1 MNAIHASL
9 DSGTDPRLLARQ
21 VVDYLRAMLLMQM
34 GNTSQVDLA
43 ANTRLQAEKL
53 ARAFSQPDILRMINA
68 FNNAAVDQRGGWQP
82 SLPLELA
89 LAEMVEMPVPTGQS
103 RTQPGG
109 KPPVESKAEKQV
121 SKVSMEPQKPIKDA
135 SPTVLY
141 QTAVPEKKVEDS
153 GNVTLDQV
161 TKAWKQ
167 ISASIKPQSPSLSAL
182 LNSCRPLE
190 IKNNV
195 LVIGFAND
203 LVRSKMDTPEQ
214 IEITRK
220 AVVKMCGGDLSI
232 KCVVSNA
239 KQAPPAN
246 VKADGM
252 VAAALKKGGEI
263 VDIQE

>member
-1 MNAIHASL
+1 
-9 DSGTDPRLLARQ
+9 
-21 VVDYLRAMLLMQM
+21 
-34 GNTSQVDLA
+34 
-43 ANTRLQAEKL
+43 
-53 ARAFSQPDILRMINA
+53 MIKA
-68 FNNAAVDQRGGWQP
+68 FNNAAVDLRGGWQP

-89 LAEMVEMPVPTGQS
+89 LAEMVEIPATTAQS
-103 RTQPGG
+103 RTQPAG
-109 KPPVESKAEKQV
+109 KPPVESKAEKPVNKV
-121 SKVSMEPQKPIKDA
+121 SKESQKPVKDA
-135 SPTVLY
+135 GPTELY
-141 QTAVPEKKVEDS
+141 QTGGPEKTAENA

-182 LNSCRPLE
+182 LNSCRPME
-190 IKNNV
+190 IKNNI
-195 LVIGFAND
+195 LVIGFANE

-220 AVVKMCGGDLSI
+220 AVAKVCGGELSI

>member
-1 MNAIHASL
+1 V
-9 DSGTDPRLLARQ
+9 R
-21 VVDYLRAMLLMQM
+21 LRA
-34 GNTSQVDLA
+34 D
-43 ANTRLQAEKL
+43 KH
-53 ARAFSQPDILRMINA
+53 ARAFSQADVLRMIKA
-68 FNNAAVDQRGGWQP
+68 FNNAAVDLRGGWQP

-89 LAEMVEMPVPTGQS
+89 LGELLEMPSASGQS

-109 KPPVESKAEKQV
+109 KPPAELKAEKPA
-121 SKVSMEPQKPIKDA
+121 SKVSKEPQKPVKDTD
-135 SPTVLY
+135 PTVLY
-141 QTAVPEKKVEDS
+141 QAAGPERAKEDS
-153 GNVTLDQV
+153 GSITLDLV

-220 AVVKMCGGDLSI
+220 AVAKVCGVELSI